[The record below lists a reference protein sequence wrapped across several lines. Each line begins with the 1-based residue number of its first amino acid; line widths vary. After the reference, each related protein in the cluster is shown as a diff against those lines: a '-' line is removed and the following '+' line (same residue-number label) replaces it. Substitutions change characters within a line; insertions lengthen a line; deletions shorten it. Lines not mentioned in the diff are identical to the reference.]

1 MTHCLIPIHTHS
13 PFTSRQND
21 CRSRR
26 FVDDV
31 THSPWT
37 EIPPSGQVCGCHC
50 DIQRL
55 SNSARMFAIGARL
68 LAFPKRSSPRKST
81 LIAPTLAAWSDAAAC
96 RSKNVS
102 RRLQLIGRTLPDIH
116 LQTVE
121 LRNNDNSHHVTYRPQ
136 TTGRFSLPIKELI
149 PR

>member
-1 MTHCLIPIHTHS
+1 M
-13 PFTSRQND
+13 
-21 CRSRR
+21 
-26 FVDDV
+26 DDV

-121 LRNNDNSHHVTYRPQ
+121 LRNNDNAHNVTYRPQ
-136 TTGRFSLPIKELI
+136 TTGRFSLPIRQLI
-149 PR
+149 LR

>member
-1 MTHCLIPIHTHS
+1 MPLRHPALAQFGKNVRH
-13 PFTSRQND
+13 
-21 CRSRR
+21 RR
-26 FVDDV
+26 EAVGLSQEELAEKVDLNRTYV
-31 THSPWT
+31 
-37 EIPPSGQVCGCHC
+37 SGVERCG
-50 DIQRL
+50 RL
-55 SNSARMFAIGARL
+55 VE
-68 LAFPKRSSPRKST
+68 
-81 LIAPTLAAWSDAAAC
+81 
-96 RSKNVS
+96 SKNVS